1 MSWRTTNKRYRTS
14 STEPTYIRASDTEG
28 GGHSQLPSPPL
39 FYVAKGKKKG
49 FQSRNY

>member
-28 GGHSQLPSPPL
+28 AGFTTPL
-39 FYVAKGKKKG
+39 APTFLRSKNKKG
-49 FQSRNY
+49 